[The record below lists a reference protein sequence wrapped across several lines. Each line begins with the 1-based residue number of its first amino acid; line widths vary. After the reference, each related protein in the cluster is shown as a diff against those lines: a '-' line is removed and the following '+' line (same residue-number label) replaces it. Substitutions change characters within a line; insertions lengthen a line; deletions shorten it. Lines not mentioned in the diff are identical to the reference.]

1 MVTDVVA
8 SSVGPAGAFL
18 LAGVLAF
25 LAACGGGARAVQQNA
40 VPRGNNPYQSYAV
53 LDHAVGASA
62 PVDTLIVQNLHHTM
76 GLKGYERRTAAEAD
90 LLVSYKV
97 LTSGERAPVAPL
109 HGPLPSASAF
119 PNDVRGA
126 WGVDVLQADFVAP
139 SRGDASRE
147 KVLLVTLQDTR
158 TFRVVWLGWTEVE
171 FTDATLHARTSEA
184 IGTITVGIPEV
195 QP

>member
-25 LAACGGGARAVQQNA
+25 LAACGGGNRAVQQSA
-40 VPRGNNPYQSYAV
+40 VPRGNNPYSSYAV

-62 PVDTLIVQNLHHTM
+62 PVDTLIVQSLHSVM
-76 GLKGYERRTAAEAD
+76 GLKGYERRRTGEAD

-97 LTSGERAPVAPL
+97 LTDGERAPLAPL
-109 HGPLPSASAF
+109 HGPLTPASAL

-126 WGVDVLQADFVAP
+126 WGVDLLQADFALP
-139 SRGDASRE
+139 AGTDRQGK
-147 KVLLVTLQDTR
+147 KVLLVTMQDTR

-171 FTDATLHARTSEA
+171 FTDATLALRTNEA
-184 IGTITVGIPEV
+184 IGTVTAGIPEV
-195 QP
+195 RR